1 MKNTL
6 RLRPYKKED
15 GTYLLNWLTD
25 RRMLGMWCRD
35 HFSFPLSAD
44 QMERYY
50 KELEKDSRSF
60 GFTAL
65 NEKGIPVGSF
75 RMSRVDYEKN
85 SVHLGFIVIDQSL
98 RGQGLGEQM
107 VSLAVGYGKEFL
119 GMERI
124 TLNVFDC
131 NPGAKRCYEKVGFH
145 EEQFKKE
152 DFAFE
157 EEKWG
162 IYLMVYDK

>member
-1 MKNTL
+1 MEQLL
-6 RLRPYKKED
+6 RLRPYKRED

-25 RRMLGMWCRD
+25 RRMLGMWCRG
-35 HFSFPLSAD
+35 HFVFPLSAGQLD
-44 QMERYY
+44 RYY
-50 KELEKDSRSF
+50 KELENDPYSF

-65 NEKGIPVGSF
+65 NERGVPVGSF
-75 RMSRVDYEKN
+75 RMSRVDYEKK

-107 VSLAVGYGKEFL
+107 VSLAVRYGKELL

-131 NPGAKRCYEKVGFH
+131 NPGAKRCYEKAGFK
-145 EEQFKKE
+145 EEQFKPE

-157 EEKWG
+157 EEHWG
-162 IYLMVYDK
+162 NYLMVYGK

>member
-1 MKNTL
+1 MEQIL
-6 RLRPYKKED
+6 RLRPYKRED

-25 RRMLGMWCRD
+25 RRMLGMWCREQ
-35 HFSFPLSAD
+35 FIFPLSAGQLD
-44 QMERYY
+44 RYY
-50 KELEKDSRSF
+50 KELENDPYAF

-65 NEKGIPVGSF
+65 NERGVPVGSF
-75 RMSRVDYEKN
+75 RMSGVDYENK

-98 RGQGLGEQM
+98 RGQGLGERM
-107 VSLAVGYGKEFL
+107 VSLAVRYGKEFL

-131 NPGAKRCYEKVGFH
+131 NPGAKRCYEKAGFK

-152 DFAFE
+152 DFAYE
-157 EEKWG
+157 EEQWG
-162 IYLMVYDK
+162 NYLMVYGK